1 MITSLTIM
9 SENSVLN
16 RLRLGDEQLAN
27 QENSTTSS
35 SLNNNNSSNSSS
47 RSNHTAMSS
56 PIQVHTYPSHQQQ
69 TQHNGQQYHPES
81 DYFLINSY
89 LYHSSMSPPM
99 IPDHSSSFS
108 CSLNSNASRNV
119 SFFAHFWLDCLV
131 GLLIFFLIF
140 LAETAAADCKQR
152 RAG

>member
-1 MITSLTIM
+1 MLTSLTIM

-27 QENSTTSS
+27 QENSSTSS
-35 SLNNNNSSNSSS
+35 SLNSNNNNNSSSG
-47 RSNHTAMSS
+47 RINHTAMSS

-69 TQHNGQQYHPES
+69 PQHNGQQYHPES

-119 SFFAHFWLDCLV
+119 SI
-131 GLLIFFLIF
+131 LLIFLLIAY
-140 LAETAAADCKQR
+140 LACLFFFVFFF
-152 RAG
+152 

>member
-119 SFFAHFWLDCLV
+119 SFW
-131 GLLIFFLIF
+131 LIFGLIAY
-140 LAETAAADCKQR
+140 LACLFFF
-152 RAG
+152 